1 MGAPL
6 KVEAIAQALEASVGN
21 ISHAARS
28 LKVTRQTLYNRIK
41 ESPTLKAALE
51 DARET
56 ALDNA
61 ESALQSAVLAKE
73 AWAVCFTLKTIGK
86 GRGYIERGDSD
97 SVIAEILAE
106 IARLGFGGAAE
117 AARGTEKGSD
127 SGPGFVN

>member
-86 GRGYIERGDSD
+86 GRGYVERNEVDYRNFDPDKYSREQLEA
-97 SVIAEILAE
+97 IAAGKSPSEV
-106 IARLGFGGAAE
+106 GPP
-117 AARGTEKGSD
+117 GST
-127 SGPGFVN
+127 GYVN

>member
-1 MGAPL
+1 MSPT
-6 KVEAIAQALEASVGN
+6 VEEVMEMLETCGGN
-21 ISHAARS
+21 ISFTARK
-28 LKVTRQTLYNRIK
+28 LGIARRTLYYRIQK
-41 ESPTLKAALE
+41 SPTLKAALE